1 MSRIAT
7 VLVPTHSHG
16 PLLAQ
21 AVGSALEQSISD
33 IEIFIVGD
41 GVDPLT
47 RQVALDLCA
56 RDKRVTFFDKEKG
69 PRHGELHRH
78 EALHQA
84 SGRIVCYLSDD
95 DLWLHDHVAS
105 MLGLLDGADFAHAL
119 PIGIRLDGSVF
130 PWAGHLEVANSRDRV
145 IAYLNFIPLSTG
157 AHTLDR
163 YRRLPF
169 GWRTTPEGISTD
181 AYMWSQILQEPGC
194 VARSGTR
201 PTVLHFPSPWREEMT
216 PDQRLEELARWR
228 KRIAAPDFEA
238 RFASTVTDDTARDR
252 ADKEEAVSQ
261 LSQRVASFEN
271 ELQAARGQLDDQQT
285 QLADTKERLEQ
296 AERQLADAQNRLEDR
311 ESQLTSALGRLEDCE
326 LQLVNAKDRHEVYE
340 VQLQSLQGQLEWMS
354 QSLTWRTRERLLRLP
369 GVARITRWAGAA
381 RSRRAAD

>member
-1 MSRIAT
+1 
-7 VLVPTHSHG
+7 
-16 PLLAQ
+16 
-21 AVGSALEQSISD
+21 
-33 IEIFIVGD
+33 
-41 GVDPLT
+41 
-47 RQVALDLCA
+47 
-56 RDKRVTFFDKEKG
+56 
-69 PRHGELHRH
+69 
-78 EALHQA
+78 
-84 SGRIVCYLSDD
+84 
-95 DLWLHDHVAS
+95 
-105 MLGLLDGADFAHAL
+105 
-119 PIGIRLDGSVF
+119 
-130 PWAGHLEVANSRDRV
+130 V

-181 AYMWSQILQEPGC
+181 VYMWSQILQEPDC

-216 PDQRLEELARWR
+216 SDQRLEELARWR
-228 KRIAAPDFEA
+228 ERIAAPDFEA
-238 RFASTVTDDTARDR
+238 RFTSTVTDDTARDR

-296 AERQLADAQNRLEDR
+296 AERQLADAQNRLVDR
-311 ESQLTSALGRLEDCE
+311 EAQLTSALGRLEDYE
-326 LQLVNAKDRHEVYE
+326 LQLVYAKDRHEVYE
-340 VQLQSLQGQLEWMS
+340 VQLRSLQGQLEWMS